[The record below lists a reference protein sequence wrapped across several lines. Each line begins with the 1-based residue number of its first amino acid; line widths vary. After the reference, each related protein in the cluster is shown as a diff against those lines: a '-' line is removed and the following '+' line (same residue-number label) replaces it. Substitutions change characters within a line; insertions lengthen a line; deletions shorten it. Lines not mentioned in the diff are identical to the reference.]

1 MNSLFQN
8 DYVKSDRTIYTA
20 SSFAKSSLFYLQET
34 GTLTSLR
41 PHVSRRDNLNSFLF
55 MIVISGS
62 GTLSY
67 GNTYPMH
74 AGDCAFIDCR
84 FPYEHETDSVDLWT
98 LKWIHFCGN
107 NATNIY
113 EKYTE
118 RGGSPVFAAGH
129 PDTYTALLDEIH
141 ALAKSEDYIRDMR
154 INEKISSLLT
164 CLMEESWH
172 PENSMRAGLKKQSL
186 HEVKDWLDHNWQ
198 KNTSLDDLSARFFI
212 NKFYLSK
219 TFKKQFGI
227 SISVY
232 QTQLKITEAKR
243 MLRFTDLSAYEIAKQ
258 CGYEDPA
265 YFTRVFARV
274 EGISPG
280 EYRKKWQPV
289 L

>member
-1 MNSLFQN
+1 MKSLFQN

-20 SSFAKSSLFYLQET
+20 SAFAKSSLFYLQET

-41 PHVSRRDNLNSFLF
+41 PHISRRSNLNSFLF
-55 MIVISGS
+55 LTVISGS

-67 GNTYPMH
+67 GNTYEMH

-84 FPYEHETDSVDLWT
+84 FPYEHETSTDDLWT

-107 NATNIY
+107 NVTNIY

-118 RGGSPVFAAGH
+118 RGGTPVFSSDH
-129 PDTYTALLDEIH
+129 PDTYTTLLDEIH

-172 PENSMRAGLKKQSL
+172 PENSMRQGLKKQSL
-186 HEVKDWLDHNWQ
+186 HEVKDYLDQNWHSS
-198 KNTSLDDLSARFFI
+198 TSLDELSAKFFI

-219 TFKKQFGI
+219 SFKKQFGI
-227 SISVY
+227 SVSAY

-243 MLRFTDLSAYEIAKQ
+243 MLRFTSLSAYEIAKQ
-258 CGYEDPA
+258 CGYDDPA
-265 YFTRVFARV
+265 YFTRVFTRV

-280 EYRKKWQPV
+280 EYRRKW
-289 L
+289 